1 MIDSIIV
8 PSWVHASVGGLVL
21 IATFVA
27 FIWSGWRA
35 IAGKPLGWFGQAV
48 FILSQAVLMIQALIG
63 IKLLDQG
70 MGVLQLYI
78 HYVGGLAP
86 LAFFLVW
93 YWLPERQR
101 MARWTA
107 TLVTG
112 AAFMF
117 AVMAFFIGQSYVA
130 SGSGF
135 GS

>member
-1 MIDSIIV
+1 M
-8 PSWVHASVGGLVL
+8 HASVGGLVL
-21 IATFVA
+21 IATLVA
-27 FIWSGWRA
+27 FLWSGWRA
-35 IAGKPLGWFGQAV
+35 LARKPLGWFGQAV

-70 MGVLQLYI
+70 LGVLQLYI

-86 LAFFLVW
+86 LAFFLVY
-93 YWLPERQR
+93 YWLPERLR
-101 MARWTA
+101 GARWTA

-112 AAFMF
+112 AAFLF

-135 GS
+135 GA